1 MEGKL
6 SSLHRAQLIEGP
18 SGPRGSVPGR
28 LGVFDY
34 SGAGKPGNLCL
45 FAPDDPAQLGG
56 KAKLRPGPG
65 TAELEGGILRF
76 TIREGGATYAWKLGE
91 ALLDEGQTEAFLTFA
106 AANDRIVRHL
116 LEGSA
121 LLS

>member
-18 SGPRGSVPGR
+18 LGPRSSIPGR

-34 SGAGKPGNLCL
+34 SGAGEPGSLCL
-45 FAPDDPAQLGG
+45 FAPDNPAQLGG
-56 KAKLRPGPG
+56 KAKLRPSPG
-65 TAELEGGILRF
+65 TVEFEGRTLRF
-76 TIREGGATYAWKLGE
+76 TIRESGKTYAWELGE
-91 ALLDEGQTEAFLTFA
+91 ALSDEGRIEEFLGFA
-106 AANDRIVRHL
+106 EANDRIIRHL
-116 LEGSA
+116 IEGSR

>member
-6 SSLHRAQLIEGP
+6 SSLNRAQLIEGP
-18 SGPRGSVPGR
+18 SGPRGSIPGR

-34 SGAGKPGNLCL
+34 SGAGEPGSLCL

-56 KAKLRPGPG
+56 KAKLRPSPG
-65 TAELEGGILRF
+65 TVQLEGKILRF
-76 TIREGGATYAWKLGE
+76 TIRESGKAYAWELGE
-91 ALLDEGQTEAFLTFA
+91 AMADERQAEAFLDFA
-106 AANDRIVRHL
+106 SANDRIIRHL